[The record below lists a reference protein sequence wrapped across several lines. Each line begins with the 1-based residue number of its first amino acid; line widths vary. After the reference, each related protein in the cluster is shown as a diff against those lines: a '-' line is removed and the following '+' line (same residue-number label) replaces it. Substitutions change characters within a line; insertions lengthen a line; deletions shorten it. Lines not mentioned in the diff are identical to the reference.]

1 MDPTQVTVNNVVE
14 KENAKST
21 TETVEDRA
29 EKTIPG
35 VTVTLNRFDESKYTI
50 DYNQTID
57 VVVRGKESE
66 LASIDATDIKAVID
80 VTGLKEGTHGLPT
93 SYQTSK
99 AFDVLRPDNMDV
111 TLKAVPR
118 TSVPTI

>member
-1 MDPTQVTVNNVVE
+1 MDPTQVTVNIVVE
-14 KENAKST
+14 KENANST

-35 VTVTLNRFDESKYTI
+35 VTVTLNGFDESKYTI

-57 VVVRGKESE
+57 VVVRGKESD

-80 VTGLKEGTHGLPT
+80 VTGLKEGTHGLPI

-111 TLKAVPR
+111 TLKAIPL
-118 TSVPTI
+118 TSIPTN